1 METSAVQKQ
10 RQRKDILQGMIDIS
24 TDITAGSG
32 SINCI
37 EWSLNLPLTPSP
49 SSPRC
54 IRVRVPDHY
63 REFSFVV
70 ALLRSTLKQTVGSI
84 CHALQSLATGVMT
97 LPSEGGSYYWYC

>member
-24 TDITAGSG
+24 IDITAGSV
-32 SINCI
+32 STNCI
-37 EWSLNLPLTPSP
+37 EWSVKLPLTPSP

-70 ALLRSTLKQTVGSI
+70 ALLISILKQSIATRVNTV
-84 CHALQSLATGVMT
+84 
-97 LPSEGGSYYWYC
+97 PSEGR